1 MAVTRGEAAVL
12 GRELGEPAMRR
23 PRWYAH
29 RFNRVGPYHVAATVG
44 AALPRPVRLRL
55 AAAIAPRLR
64 GLFTTEWQVV
74 VRSMARI
81 VPQAGEAAWQALA
94 AGGFSPLC
102 DVLHRPRRHHFA
114 MCFTDLVVTNRHR
127 GLDAL
132 LAGLEGSQHMVAA
145 VQRERGLIVL
155 TGHLGNWELE
165 GRLMTTAVA
174 RPTHVVVE
182 AERDPEVERFLR
194 GGPGPLRFVA
204 RRSPTDVLSL
214 VTALRRGEVVA
225 MQGDRALGDRGD
237 ATVPFFGAP
246 ARFPLGPFILA
257 RASGAPVIPAF
268 CLLDEARRYVISL
281 GNPIEVE
288 AGGEDAALRHWVTL
302 LEEMVRAHPAQW
314 FNFFDCWSMSSAS

>member
-1 MAVTRGEAAVL
+1 MAVTRDGTAVL
-12 GRELGEPAMRR
+12 GREPDEPAMGR

-29 RFNRVGPYHVAATVG
+29 RFNRVGPYHVTARVG
-44 AALPRPVRLRL
+44 AALPRSVRLRL

-64 GLFTTEWQVV
+64 GLFATEWQLV
-74 VRSMARI
+74 VRNMARI
-81 VPQAGEAAWQALA
+81 VPQAGEAAWEALA
-94 AGGFSPLC
+94 A
-102 DVLHRPRRHHFA
+102 DVFRHFA

-127 GLDAL
+127 GLDTL
-132 LAGLEGSQHMVAA
+132 LAGLEGRQHMVAA
-145 VQRERGLIVL
+145 VQRERGLIGL
-155 TGHLGNWELE
+155 TGPLGNWELA
-165 GRLMTTAVA
+165 GRLMTAAVA

-204 RRSPTDVLSL
+204 RRNPTDVLSL

-237 ATVPFFGAP
+237 ASVPFFGTP

-268 CLLDEARRYVISL
+268 CLLDHARRYVISL

-302 LEEMVRAHPAQW
+302 LEEMVRSHPAQW
-314 FNFFDCWSMSSAS
+314 FNFFDCWSVSSAS